1 MNNNVLYYIIIFLC
15 IISPNYYIG
24 ADEPLN
30 NESSPN
36 KTIILDL
43 IPPHR
48 ATTKEALSDD
58 QESELSIKYYLLNK
72 SKFNSNK
79 LLINAGNILNHS
91 EYENIMKNKYPVK
104 LINTPIIEAFLKN
117 ENNHYILSI
126 INKISSTL
134 IIESKGI
141 PVTTFGKYG
150 DWSVESQYYLPYDIG
165 RIEPN
170 SRKDIDITSSLL
182 GLNKNAFKIKLSAII
197 YTSNGEYYCLE
208 TSYISF

>member
-72 SKFNSNK
+72 SKFN
-79 LLINAGNILNHS
+79 
-91 EYENIMKNKYPVK
+91 
-104 LINTPIIEAFLKN
+104 FLPTFSAPAA
-117 ENNHYILSI
+117 IWSI
-126 INKISSTL
+126 IKIGSS
-134 IIESKGI
+134 S
-141 PVTTFGKYG
+141 YG
-150 DWSVESQYYLPYDIG
+150 
-165 RIEPN
+165 
-170 SRKDIDITSSLL
+170 SSLVMI
-182 GLNKNAFKIKLSAII
+182 A
-197 YTSNGEYYCLE
+197 
-208 TSYISF
+208 